1 MRNNRLLYWGA
12 QLVGWLS
19 YGLLILLATY
29 SDSADKVDGI
39 LLLKIAILVLSGIG
53 FTTLMRNSFIKLGW
67 LELRLNPLIPRVLA
81 ASLSCAILISLT
93 TTFLGYLIDVEKES
107 ISFLDAIINV
117 FAILI
122 LILFWNAIYFTYHF
136 FQKSRKQEMN
146 NLVLEASK
154 NEVELKNLR
163 SQLNPHFLFNSLNSI
178 RALIDIEPAKAKE
191 SVTTLSNLLRNS
203 LIMGRENLVTVEQE
217 LQMVSNYL
225 ELERVRFEE
234 RLQVTWDV
242 DDRLNDF
249 LIPPFS
255 LQMLV
260 ENAIKHGISNIVNG
274 GEIGIVTRK
283 VGDEVQLI
291 IRNSGTLGST
301 TDTGIGI
308 KNTRRRLDIQYKG
321 KAEFLLTQE
330 ENAVVATLTFK
341 Q

>member
-1 MRNNRLLYWGA
+1 MYWGA

-19 YGLLILLATY
+19 YGLLVLLATY
-29 SDSADKVDGI
+29 SDSAEKVDAV
-39 LLLKIAILVLSGIG
+39 LLLKILILVLTGIG
-53 FTTLMRNSFIKLGW
+53 LTTLMRNSFVKMGW
-67 LELRLNPLIPRVLA
+67 LDLRLNPLIPRVLI
-81 ASLSCAILISLT
+81 ASLICATLISFTNLS
-93 TTFLGYLIDVEKES
+93 LGFLIDPNKES
-107 ISFLDAIINV
+107 VSFLDVIINI

-146 NLVLEASK
+146 NLALEASR

-178 RALIDIEPAKAKE
+178 RALIDIEPSKAKE

-225 ELERVRFEE
+225 ELEGVRFEE
-234 RLQVTWDV
+234 RLRVTWDI
-242 DDRLNDF
+242 DDRLNNF

-274 GEIGIVTRK
+274 GEIGIITK
-283 VGDEVQLI
+283 SEGNEVHLI
-291 IRNSGTLGST
+291 IRNTGTLGGS

-308 KNTRRRLDIQYKG
+308 QNTRRRLDIQYKG
-321 KAEFLLTQE
+321 KAEFILTQE